1 MTLGR
6 CPLSIFCF
14 RGTPP
19 REAITKCNTARTGLV
34 LTISVRRGVFDA
46 VSVGDMGALTA
57 LYAFI
62 HVTFFAVSN
71 PSSL

>member
-19 REAITKCNTARTGLV
+19 RKAYQL
-34 LTISVRRGVFDA
+34 LTQVSRLKVAGTVALA
-46 VSVGDMGALTA
+46 VQGSW
-57 LYAFI
+57 
-62 HVTFFAVSN
+62 HWKRSN
-71 PSSL
+71 FKGKEFQSIMLWQ